1 MANVPRI
8 ELTRRKTAEAHAQSL
23 GVCGST
29 QIMTKL
35 ELGHPELF
43 VEGAQDL
50 RRPNYPQDE
59 SCF

>member
-8 ELTRRKTAEAHAQSL
+8 ELTRRKAAEARAQSL
-23 GVCGST
+23 AVCGST
-29 QIMTKL
+29 QMTTKL
-35 ELGHPELF
+35 KLGHPELF

-50 RRPNYPQDE
+50 RRPNYPQGE